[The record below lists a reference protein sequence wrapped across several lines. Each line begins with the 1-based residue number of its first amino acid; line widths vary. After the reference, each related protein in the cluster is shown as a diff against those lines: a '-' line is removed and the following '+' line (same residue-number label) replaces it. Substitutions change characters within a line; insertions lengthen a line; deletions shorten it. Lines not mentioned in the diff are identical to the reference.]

1 MARPGSTSAAF
12 AALCATVSVLAAGSP
27 AHAAGDTVLSTAP
40 AVQGGFGIAD
50 AIRDGEARRA
60 SAGTK
65 GNVVGTG
72 PLTPRPEYAGL
83 PVYVGTVGDRPVRLR
98 IGPKTDAR
106 DSVQG
111 EYSIDG
117 SPGVRLLAGEY
128 ADGTFLMEESVDGTR
143 VTGQWEGAVDASGAV
158 RGQWFDPSRP
168 GHALPFMIRPLSV
181 LVIPPIDMTPNS
193 GVTYGPRPPRSSIV
207 DGKPRQ

>member
-1 MARPGSTSAAF
+1 MVRAGS
-12 AALCATVSVLAAGSP
+12 LAAIVSLP
-27 AHAAGDTVLSTAP
+27 ALGLVATGLPVHAAGDTVLSTAP

-60 SAGTK
+60 SAK
-65 GNVVGTG
+65 GNVVATA
-72 PLTPRPEYAGL
+72 PLSPRAEYAGL

-106 DSVQG
+106 DSVHG

-143 VTGQWEGAVDASGAV
+143 VTGQWEGAIDATGAV
-158 RGQWFDPSRP
+158 RGHWFDPSRP
-168 GHALPFMIRPLSV
+168 GHTLPFMIRPLSV
-181 LVIPPIDMTPNS
+181 LVIPPIDMTPSS
-193 GVTYGPRPPRSSIV
+193 GVTYGPRPLRSSIV